1 MNEWLII
8 YQVSG
13 ATKECNDSINQA
25 DTETAKMEEDK
36 AKFQAELNDLSS
48 TVKQKRDELKKFENQ
63 IDKKTVGKLYKI
75 LDKKAPE
82 ALSKMCESMVALLRG
97 QKSASSSDV
106 EMYLK
111 NYDGLMYKM
120 QRVDPAEVPEDSVK
134 LNEKKLEELTKG
146 FTEQDQPDFN
156 VNSDY
161 VHLFAW
167 ASNFCSV
174 CKLCRSQRFLEKKLE
189 EMAKRKVFLAKQKV
203 RYQACLEDLEL
214 FDLEA
219 ITEEKNLLDAY
230 FKTINEDANQ
240 RQEEIQ

>member
-1 MNEWLII
+1 MSNWLF

-63 IDKKTVGKLYKI
+63 IDKKTVSKLYKI

-82 ALSKMCESMVALLRG
+82 ALSKMCECMVALLRG

-146 FTEQDQPDFN
+146 FTEQDQPDFS

-174 CKLCRSQRFLEKKLE
+174 CKLCRS
-189 EMAKRKVFLAKQKV
+189 
-203 RYQACLEDLEL
+203 
-214 FDLEA
+214 
-219 ITEEKNLLDAY
+219 
-230 FKTINEDANQ
+230 
-240 RQEEIQ
+240 